1 MNLNDAFP
9 SKYLKTEDLKGRDV
23 SVVIEAIDQVTLPQG
38 QGRKLVA
45 TFRGK
50 AKAWIVN
57 KTNANTIAKVLG
69 TDETDDWV
77 GQEIVLYPTETEFQG
92 DMVDAIRVRRKKA
105 SSAPQAP
112 TAPIAESEPA
122 YLDEDDSAPF

>member
-1 MNLNDAFP
+1 
-9 SKYLKTEDLKGRDV
+9 LKGRDV

-105 SSAPQAP
+105 SAAPQAP
-112 TAPIAESEPA
+112 AAPRETEPVD
-122 YLDEDDSAPF
+122 LPDDEEIPF